1 MAEVQKSKAKS
12 SKNWPVLAAAGLC
25 IVFIVGV
32 WVNNYRVQAQ
42 AATVAAAA
50 AASHK

>member
-1 MAEVQKSKAKS
+1 MAEVQKSKAKV

-32 WVNNYRVQAQ
+32 WVNNYRVSQ
-42 AATVAAAA
+42 AAIVAAA